1 MAGDQVARMPEIV
14 GETIVRSWLAG
25 TLVLLGFGWTDAA
38 AAAGQDRYGDP
49 LPEGAVA
56 RLGSVRFRSPD
67 GEVSGL
73 HFSAD
78 GKTLLTVGRD
88 ANLRPW
94 ETSTG
99 RLLREV

>member
-1 MAGDQVARMPEIV
+1 
-14 GETIVRSWLAG
+14 VRTWLAG
-25 TLVLLGFGWTDAA
+25 TLVLLGFDWADAA
-38 AAAGQDRYGDP
+38 AVAAAGRDLYGDP

-67 GEVSGL
+67 GSVSGL

-78 GKTLLTVGRD
+78 GKTLHTVGGD
-88 ANLRPW
+88 ATLRVW

-99 RLLREV
+99 RLRKMGSEVYQTSNP